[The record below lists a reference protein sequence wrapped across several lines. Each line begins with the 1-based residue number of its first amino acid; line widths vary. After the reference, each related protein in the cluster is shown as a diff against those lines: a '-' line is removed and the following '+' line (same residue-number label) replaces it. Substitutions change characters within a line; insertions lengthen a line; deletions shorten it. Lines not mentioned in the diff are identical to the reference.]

1 MNAMDADHATLL
13 ARHHAEMRRYFW
25 RNYLAHSLDGGLYV
39 GGMAFLAAESV
50 LPPMIRMLGGP
61 NWLVSLMPTMMM
73 GGFALA
79 PLLAAHRVERLQVV
93 KPFVVFMGVFQ
104 RLPVLLAG
112 LALLLWAHEYPYLV
126 LVVATG
132 APFVTGLAGGFGFSA
147 WIELISRTIPE
158 DKRASTWSVR
168 YVLAALIGIIAGIV
182 VKGVLAHY
190 PGPEGYAILH
200 FIAFGFMCGSL
211 LAFLGVRETSKP
223 PTQPRPPASLKQ
235 NLRSIPSLFMADDRL
250 RSFALMRMLGAGV
263 LIMLPFLSLH
273 ALDVTGRSSDY
284 VGYFV
289 AAQMSGSICGNLLA
303 GFLGDRF
310 GGKMPLGLGRALIA
324 CACLGAAVNTSTWGF
339 IALFFLLGMAF
350 SMNNISSSILM
361 IEISPAERRPTYVSV
376 MSLLMFPTM
385 LVAAGVST
393 LIRDVLHAFWPA
405 AVVSALMMGASLLF
419 LARIEEPRRRARA
432 AVPDDVLER
441 AE

>member
-1 MNAMDADHATLL
+1 MDADHDTLL
-13 ARHHAEMRRYFW
+13 AQHHAEMRRYFW
-25 RNYLAHSLDGGLYV
+25 RNYFAHSLDGGLYI

-50 LPPMIRMLGGP
+50 LPPLIRMLGGP
-61 NWLVSLMPTMMM
+61 NWLLSLLPTLMM

-79 PLLAAHRVERLQVV
+79 PLLAAHRVERLQFV
-93 KPFVVFMGVFQ
+93 KPFVVFMGIFQ

-112 LALLLWAHEYPYLV
+112 LALLFWAHDYPHLV
-126 LVVATG
+126 LVITAG

-147 WIELISRTIPE
+147 WIELISKTIPE

-168 YVLAALIGIIAGIV
+168 YVLAAVIGIFAGVV
-182 VKGVLAHY
+182 VKAVLARY
-190 PGPEGYAILH
+190 PGTEGYALLH
-200 FIAFGFMCGSL
+200 FIAFGFTCGSL
-211 LAFLGVRETSKP
+211 LGFLAVREVSKP
-223 PTQPRPPASLKQ
+223 PSQSRPPSSLRQ
-235 NLRSIPSLFMADDRL
+235 NLLSIPSLFMADDRL

-289 AAQMSGSICGNLLA
+289 AAQMSGGICGNLLA

-310 GGKMPLGLGRALIA
+310 GGKMPLGLGRILIA
-324 CACLGAAVNTSTWGF
+324 SACLGAAVNTSTWGF
-339 IALFFLLGMAF
+339 IALFFTLGMAF
-350 SMNNISSSILM
+350 SMNNLSSSVLM
-361 IEISPAERRPTYVSV
+361 IELSPADRRPTYVSV
-376 MSLLMFPTM
+376 MALLMFPTM

-393 LIRDVLHAFWPA
+393 LIRDMLHAFWPA

-419 LARIEEPRRRARA
+419 LARIEEPRRKTSAI
-432 AVPDDVLER
+432 VPNSEPGP
-441 AE
+441 AQ